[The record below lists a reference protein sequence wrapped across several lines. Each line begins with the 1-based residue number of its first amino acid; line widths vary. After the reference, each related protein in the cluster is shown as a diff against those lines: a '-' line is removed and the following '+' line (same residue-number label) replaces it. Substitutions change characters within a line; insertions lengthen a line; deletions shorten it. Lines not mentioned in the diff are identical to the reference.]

1 MSKKRLVTM
10 MDSESF
16 SKFHERALAEGISDA
31 ALLRKIVESH
41 LASNQTE
48 NQNHKFDDVEG
59 CKNASIQI
67 GCNLGKGVLTKLDRV
82 AKQQGMTRDTFLKSA
97 LLERLNEKH
106 PQRPSI
112 REFEPDDLLK
122 QITVRI
128 PNFLMRRL
136 RYKAQVMQMKISPWI
151 SCLIQSTLVRE
162 PVLTHNQDMQLE
174 RSNRE
179 LAAIGRN
186 LNQVA
191 RSMHQNLNHNIEL
204 SLSEIELLKKAV
216 ETNKL
221 AIREI
226 VAVSQQRWGYFDK

>member
-1 MSKKRLVTM
+1 MTKKRLVTM
-10 MDSESF
+10 VDAELF
-16 SKFHERALAEGISDA
+16 RKFHECALAQGLSDA
-31 ALLRKIVESH
+31 ALLRKIVG
-41 LASNQTE
+41 LYLVSNQNE
-48 NQNHKFDDVEG
+48 NQTHEFDNVAV
-59 CKNASIQI
+59 CKNASKQI
-67 GCNLGKGVLTKLDRV
+67 GCTLGKGLLTKVDQV

-136 RYKAQVMQMKISPWI
+136 QYKAQAMQMKISPWI
-151 SCLIQSTLVRE
+151 SCLIQSTLIKE
-162 PVLTHNQDMQLE
+162 PVLMHNQDMKLE

-186 LNQVA
+186 LNQIA

-226 VAVSQQRWGYFDK
+226 VAVSQQRWDYFDK

>member
-16 SKFHERALAEGISDA
+16 SKFRARARALGLSDA
-31 ALLRKIVESH
+31 ALLRKVVELH
-41 LASNQTE
+41 LISNQNE
-48 NQNHKFDDVEG
+48 NQAHKFDDVAGSKKE
-59 CKNASIQI
+59 SMQI
-67 GCNLGKGVLTKLDRV
+67 ACTLRKGFLTKVDQV

-97 LLERLNEKH
+97 LMERLNEKH

-112 REFEPDDLLK
+112 RECEPDDFLK
-122 QITVRI
+122 QVTLRI
-128 PNFLMRRL
+128 PKFLMRRL
-136 RYKAQVMQMKISPWI
+136 RHKAQAMQMKISPWI
-151 SCLIQSTLVRE
+151 SCLIQSTLIKE
-162 PVLTHNQDMQLE
+162 PVLSHNQDMKLE

-186 LNQVA
+186 LNQIA

-204 SLSEIELLKKAV
+204 SLSEIEVLKKAI

-226 VAVSQQRWGYFDK
+226 VAVSQQKWGYFDK

>member
-1 MSKKRLVTM
+1 
-10 MDSESF
+10 
-16 SKFHERALAEGISDA
+16 
-31 ALLRKIVESH
+31 
-41 LASNQTE
+41 
-48 NQNHKFDDVEG
+48 
-59 CKNASIQI
+59 
-67 GCNLGKGVLTKLDRV
+67 
-82 AKQQGMTRDTFLKSA
+82 
-97 LLERLNEKH
+97 
-106 PQRPSI
+106 
-112 REFEPDDLLK
+112 
-122 QITVRI
+122 
-128 PNFLMRRL
+128 
-136 RYKAQVMQMKISPWI
+136 MQMKISPWI
-151 SCLIQSTLVRE
+151 SCLIQSTLIKE

-186 LNQVA
+186 LNQIA

>member
-16 SKFHERALAEGISDA
+16 GRFHERALAQGLSDA
-31 ALLRKIVESH
+31 ALLRKIVELH
-41 LASNQTE
+41 LASNQIE
-48 NQNHKFDDVEG
+48 NPAYKFEDVAD
-59 CKNASIQI
+59 CKNTSTQI
-67 GCNLGKGVLTKLDRV
+67 GCIIGKGFLAKVDRV
-82 AKQQGMTRDTFLKSA
+82 AMQQGMTRDTFLKSA
-97 LLERLNEKH
+97 LVERLNERH

-112 REFEPDDLLK
+112 RELEPDDLKK

-136 RYKAQVMQMKISPWI
+136 RHKAQAMRMKISPWI
-151 SCLIQSTLVRE
+151 SCLIQSTVIRE

-186 LNQVA
+186 LNQIA
-191 RSMHQNLNHNIEL
+191 RAMHQNLNHDVEL
-204 SLSEIELLKKAV
+204 TLSEIELLKKV
-216 ETNKL
+216 IETNKL
-221 AIREI
+221 AILEV